1 MKVYVTTKARPFQPG
16 QYMGVYGSKKAAE
29 KALRAEFPHM
39 RKSTTWNGDS
49 NSYSSDKNCAWILFI
64 YENEV

>member
-1 MKVYVTTKARPFQPG
+1 MKVYVTTKAHPFQPE

-39 RKSTTWNGDS
+39 RKKHHMEW
-49 NSYSSDKNCAWILFI
+49 
-64 YENEV
+64 